1 MDPKVVKLM
10 DKLDIKNLSQFKN
23 PSTVAAVKDLR
34 ECYAKSTLEDY
45 SWRLVRELKAN
56 PEFPR
61 RKSTVYRTMWKE
73 EGGQP
78 KYKKKPTGNP
88 TGRPP
93 GVKNK
98 CSAKE
103 NK

>member
-10 DKLDIKNLSQFKN
+10 DKLNITNLNQFKN
-23 PSTVAAVKDLR
+23 ASTVAAVKDLR
-34 ECYAKSTLEDY
+34 ECYAKSTMEDY
-45 SWRLVRELKAN
+45 TWRLVRELKNDAD
-56 PEFPR
+56 FPR
-61 RKSTVYRTMWKE
+61 RKITAYRKLWKE
-73 EGGQP
+73 EDGVP

-98 CSAKE
+98 CTKE
-103 NK
+103 

>member
-10 DKLDIKNLSQFKN
+10 DKLNVVNLNDFKK
-23 PSTVAAVKDLR
+23 PSIVAATKDLR

-45 SWRLVRELKAN
+45 SWRLVRELKAD
-56 PEFPR
+56 PTFPR
-61 RKSTVYRTMWKE
+61 RKITVYRKLWKE
-73 EGGQP
+73 EGGMP

-88 TGRPP
+88 TGRPQ

-98 CSAKE
+98 CSGKE
-103 NK
+103 K

>member
-10 DKLDIKNLSQFKN
+10 DKLNITSLNDFKK
-23 PSTVAAVKDLR
+23 PSTVTAVKDLR

-45 SWRLVRELKAN
+45 SWRLVRELKAD
-56 PEFPR
+56 ESFPR
-61 RKSTVYRTMWKE
+61 RKITVYRKMWKE
-73 EGGQP
+73 DGGQP
-78 KYKKKPTGNP
+78 KYKKTPTGNP

-98 CSAKE
+98 CSGKE